1 MEGHAVDFH
10 QEGNRC
16 SSHIALVVQIVQE
29 APQHLGGS
37 RYRKEFMDAIKDV
50 FALCR
55 GNSIVIMRVW
65 LVICW
70 STMHKHNA

>member
-29 APQHLGGS
+29 APQHLRGGDKGRNS
-37 RYRKEFMDAIKDV
+37 WMQSKMFLPYVRVMYSN
-50 FALCR
+50 AL
-55 GNSIVIMRVW
+55 
-65 LVICW
+65 
-70 STMHKHNA
+70 